1 MRQFEH
7 INATTVA
14 DAAAAKAAGGAIVA
28 GGTDLLTM
36 EKDFVLSTSA
46 GTMINIKTIPDMDY
60 ITDDGGLKIGM
71 LAKLTDIAESS
82 VVKSNW
88 TSLAEAA
95 RRVGT
100 PQLRNM
106 GTLGGNLL
114 QECRCWYF
122 RAHNN
127 HFNCFRK
134 GGTLCFATIGDN
146 TYNAILGQQV
156 CYAVCP
162 SDTAVAL
169 VALGATFSSNIQSNV
184 SIEDLFVVLGNTLG
198 DNEVLTEVQVP
209 APAAGT
215 VQAFKKYA
223 IRKSFDFAVA
233 SAAVSV
239 TVSGGNVTDCKIAM
253 GGVAPIPWRATAAED
268 ELKGGPLNETTA
280 AAAAIKATEG
290 AAPVPGG
297 NNAWIVPIA
306 QAMVRRALVAAA

>member
-1 MRQFEH
+1 MRQFAH

-14 DAAAAKAAGGAIVA
+14 DAATAKAAGGAILA

-46 GTMINIKTIPDMDY
+46 GTMVNIKTIPDMDY
-60 ITDDGGLKIGM
+60 ITDDGSLKIGA
-71 LAKLTDIAESS
+71 LATLTDIAESS
-82 VVKSNW
+82 VVKSKW
-88 TSLAEAA
+88 ASLAEAA

-106 GTLGGNLL
+106 GTLGGNLC
-114 QECRCWYF
+114 QECRCWYY

-127 HFNCFRK
+127 FFNCFRK
-134 GGTLCFATIGDN
+134 GGTLCFATIGNN

-162 SDTAVAL
+162 SDTAIAL
-169 VALGATFSSNIQSNV
+169 VALGATFSSNTRSNAP
-184 SIEDLFVVLGNTLG
+184 IEDLFVVLGNSLG
-198 DNEVLTEVQVP
+198 DDEILTDVQVP

-223 IRKSFDFAVA
+223 IRKSFDFSVA
-233 SAAVSV
+233 SAAVCV

-253 GGVAPIPWRATAAED
+253 GGVAPTPWRATAAED

-280 AAAAIKATEG
+280 AAAAAEAVAD
-290 AAPVPGG
+290 AAPVPNGD
-297 NNAWIVPIA
+297 NAWIVVKAEDI
-306 QAMVRRALVAAA
+306 VKKALLAAE